1 MNAPKHRE
9 QNRWSLRQA
18 LAALRMS
25 ARTVAVPS
33 IIWVAGAFYPGLNL
47 NVDLVRA
54 MAAIGEATTGI
65 DLPGT
70 SNTGALVS
78 LFAPTYLAG
87 VLRDL
92 GVLDLFLM
100 GLLSLPI
107 LLFLARFIVGLAKI
121 SDPAI
126 WHAEGRE
133 LPHVVESGLI
143 SSADLMKPKPPR
155 LMAAWRAGR
164 GLGLKAL
171 GLWGMLLGMVVVA
184 SLVLI
189 GPVLLIMQK
198 VFDMENLSALV
209 QGLLVP
215 PLALLFAYA
224 VVLMVINQ
232 LALHSLA
239 HNKRGVSSALTHAW
253 RLVRASPRSALRATG
268 VDCVLAAFVL
278 AMALGIRHV
287 LLLAGADD
295 WSAGLLLFPLYAFAG
310 VTRAGYWARVY
321 RALGGMSSADHV
333 PGL

>member
-1 MNAPKHRE
+1 MNPSKQRE

-18 LAALRMS
+18 LMALKLAARV
-25 ARTVAVPS
+25 VATPS

-70 SNTGALVS
+70 NNTGALVS
-78 LFAPTYLAG
+78 LFAPTYLAR
-87 VLRDL
+87 LL
-92 GVLDLFLM
+92 G
-100 GLLSLPI
+100 GISSWNLLILVVVSLPL
-107 LLFLARFIVGLAKI
+107 LLFIARFIVGLAKI

-126 WHAEGRE
+126 WHSEGRK

-164 GLGLKAL
+164 GLGFKAL
-171 GLWGMLLGMVVVA
+171 GLWGMLLGMVMA
-184 SLVLI
+184 AALVLI
-189 GPVLLIMQK
+189 GPVLLIMQN
-198 VFDMENLSALV
+198 FIDMENLSGLV
-209 QGLLVP
+209 QGFLVP

-224 VVLMVINQ
+224 VVLLVINQ
-232 LALHSLA
+232 LALHSMA
-239 HNKRGVSSALTHAW
+239 HNRRGVSSALTHAW

-278 AMALGIRHV
+278 GLALALNH
-287 LLLAGADD
+287 LLLLLNAPEWAGV
-295 WSAGLLLFPLYAFAG
+295 LTLFPLYAFAG